1 MSHQVE
7 RHYTVEDYFA
17 VEESSTTKHE
27 YFGGEIF
34 AMAGASVR
42 HNRIAGNVYAALRAG
57 LRGSSCEAFGSDL
70 RVRTPGGLY
79 TYPDVL
85 VVCGGIQLSGERL
98 ETVTNPTLIVEVLSA
113 STKDYD
119 RGQKFE
125 LYKTIE
131 SLREYLLIEQDVLLV
146 ERHFRVNAAAP
157 DAWQRRHYDAP
168 AAQIELDALGVTLSP
183 AEIYGRVDL

>member
-7 RHYTVEDYFA
+7 RHYTIEDYFA
-17 VEESSTTKHE
+17 IEESSTTKHE

-34 AMAGASVR
+34 PMAGASVR
-42 HNRIAGNVYAALRAG
+42 HNRIAGNVYAALRSS
-57 LRGSSCEAFGSDL
+57 LRSSDCEAFGSDL

-85 VVCGGIQLSGERL
+85 VVCGEIQLSGERL
-98 ETVTNPTLIVEVLSA
+98 ATVTNPTLIVEVLSA

-125 LYKTIE
+125 IYKTIA
-131 SLREYLLIEQDVLLV
+131 SLREYLLIEQDVSLV
-146 ERHFRVNAAAP
+146 ERHFRANNAAT
-157 DAWQRRHYDAP
+157 DAWQRRHYDTP
-168 AAQIELDALGVTLSP
+168 AAQIELDAFGITLLL
-183 AEIYGRVDL
+183 AEIYERVGL